1 MIFLWY
7 DLTDLSTGLPPQYN
21 NLSIKP
27 VTAPVVKGGALW
39 PDHVNNLFY
48 SFGDEYES
56 RTFTKSFDNLWL
68 YDTIYNTWNESNPD
82 ATQTGMLWPAH
93 GASAVSDD
101 GVAYYYDGW
110 LNENTISGWQGHP
123 LMLRGL
129 LSFDMTSFKWTNR
142 TFDDDT
148 PRAEGSLNN
157 LPVSDRGMLVYMGGI
172 ETTSSGAVMQ
182 TWE

>member
-1 MIFLWY
+1 
-7 DLTDLSTGLPPQYN
+7 
-21 NLSIKP
+21 
-27 VTAPVVKGGALW
+27 
-39 PDHVNNLFY
+39 
-48 SFGDEYES
+48 
-56 RTFTKSFDNLWL
+56 LWL

-172 ETTSSGAVMQ
+172 ETTSSGAVMFVCHSCTYMRASSTETQ
-182 TWE
+182 QADMGVSRNRTTMPAQI